1 MNPVICIHFWHMLSD
16 KPVAA
21 AAVTGEQTIVISKAT
36 NHSDHME
43 YTGLLTAYRKQSNNV
58 IPITYGMNNLFRTLL
73 ARLSVTR

>member
-1 MNPVICIHFWHMLSD
+1 MLSD

-21 AAVTGEQTIVISKAT
+21 AAVTGEQAIVISKAP
-36 NHSDHME
+36 NHSDHMG
-43 YTGLLTAYRKQSNNV
+43 YTGLLTAYRKQSNNI